1 MMSVWK
7 LKRNPLVIISQLR
20 KISSERNSPCNAM
33 LKSKTP
39 ITNVIRQVR
48 TSCNYHQ
55 EIKDDFRLMNFVE
68 KTVNSYGYLEM
79 CNLDL
84 DVSIKPTCPDK
95 YPDMNKAICK
105 FYSKIEDTP
114 PQLIHEDEKLS
125 IKGNKVY
132 QSKESHCSIEIPMKY
147 RKNCTINFSIVLYV
161 SLFLIVWF
169 QMWILPIFWDKIL

>member
-1 MMSVWK
+1 
-7 LKRNPLVIISQLR
+7 
-20 KISSERNSPCNAM
+20 
-33 LKSKTP
+33 
-39 ITNVIRQVR
+39 
-48 TSCNYHQ
+48 
-55 EIKDDFRLMNFVE
+55 MNFVE